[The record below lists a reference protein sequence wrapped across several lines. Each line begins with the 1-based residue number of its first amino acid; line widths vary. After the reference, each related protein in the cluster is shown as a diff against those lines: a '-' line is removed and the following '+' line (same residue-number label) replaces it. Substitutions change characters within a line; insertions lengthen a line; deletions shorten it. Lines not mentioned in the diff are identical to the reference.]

1 MTDSRIVGILADYLD
16 RDIIREAGEFGGDVP
31 LSHFLLW
38 GLFVSYTENYLAD
51 GCLVEGKRV
60 LKPNIP
66 EWAPKSGVTP
76 LEAAAAATV
85 LAKQLQGSRWWIAA
99 VARQQGASW
108 ADIGGA
114 LGMSRQAAWEGF
126 RKYADKEHIP
136 SLRDDYRAL
145 CGESADS

>member
-1 MTDSRIVGILADYLD
+1 MTDPRILAILADYID
-16 RDIIREAGEFGGDVP
+16 RQDFAEWEGDPP

-38 GLFVSYTENYLAD
+38 GIFVSYTENYLAD
-51 GCLVEGKRV
+51 GCLVEGKRI
-60 LKPNIP
+60 LKLNIP

-108 ADIGGA
+108 ADIGDA